1 MRQKTIGKVIKALRR
16 EKKISKKEMADQLNI
31 STKLLSKWESNKDFP
46 NVNELK
52 KLSELLEI
60 PLEELKELINPSGES
75 RTEKEHRKDKQRI
88 ILIIIIFVIFMSPF
102 LALAYSYL
110 GKSKYLP
117 SYSSISMK
125 DYSEKLFLALEE
137 YDYKELEILFNSS
150 SKLKIKGQ
158 EKKSYTWSELEDNIK
173 QLEADG
179 YRFKEA
185 IYDGAVH
192 GDTIY
197 YKVLVEQ
204 GSSSYPLYYSMTY
217 DETDKKYAIMIW
229 DQEHNLNNK
238 IKTAVESVFCPN
250 C

>member
-204 GSSSYPLYYSMTY
+204 GSSSYTL
-217 DETDKKYAIMIW
+217 
-229 DQEHNLNNK
+229 
-238 IKTAVESVFCPN
+238 
-250 C
+250 